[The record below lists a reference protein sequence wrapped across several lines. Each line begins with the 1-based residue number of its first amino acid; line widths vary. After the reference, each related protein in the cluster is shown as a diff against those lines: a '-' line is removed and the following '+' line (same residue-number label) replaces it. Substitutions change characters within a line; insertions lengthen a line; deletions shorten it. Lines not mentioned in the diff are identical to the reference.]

1 MKKTGIKHKSTSQCT
16 QKQWLKDAHSDD
28 DAGREEAFDH
38 IRNEARDE
46 AIDEISKDAIYIDA
60 LKSVLNILPPQP
72 PKKWNSKGL
81 LSEARKLVRTIRE
94 RLKAFEK

>member
-1 MKKTGIKHKSTSQCT
+1 MKKSGKKNKSSLQYT
-16 QKQWLKDAHSDD
+16 QEQWLKDVHSDD
-28 DAGREEAFDH
+28 EEEREVAFDH
-38 IRNEARDE
+38 IRSKARDE

-60 LKSVLNILPPQP
+60 LKSVLNILPPKP
-72 PKKWNSKGL
+72 PKKWNSKKL

>member
-1 MKKTGIKHKSTSQCT
+1 MKKSGIKHKSTSQCT
-16 QKQWLKDAHSDD
+16 REQWLKDAHGND
-28 DAGREEAFDH
+28 DAEREKAFDH
-38 IRNEARDE
+38 IRSEARDE

-60 LKSVLNILPPQP
+60 LKSVLNTLPPKP
-72 PKKWNSKGL
+72 PKKWNSKEL